1 MKKKLFLTGPSG
13 IGKST
18 IIRQALGPALAYAG
32 GFVTER
38 VSDGEGRLLGYE
50 LLPAAAAMSGTAYQS
65 WRFLD
70 YSGSVPAK
78 GNEVFRNQG
87 VRLLQEAEYYPFVL
101 LDEIG
106 GFEMLIP
113 QFRNALAELLN
124 SEQPIIGVLKGAE
137 NAASI
142 KRRFGLGDKFTQL
155 TDNLRAVLGKDGDTV
170 LLEVKAPGDP
180 AASRIAR
187 AWAEEYAPK

>member
-1 MKKKLFLTGPSG
+1 MKKRLFLTGPSG

-78 GNEVFRNQG
+78 DNEVFRNQA

-124 SEQPIIGVLKGAE
+124 SELPIIGVVKGPE
-137 NAASI
+137 NAGEI
-142 KRRFGLGDKFTQL
+142 KRRFGLGDRFTAL
-155 TDNLRAVLGKDGDTV
+155 TDNLRSVLAKDADSI

-180 AASRIAR
+180 VASRIAR
-187 AWAEEYAPK
+187 AWAEEYVSL

>member
-1 MKKKLFLTGPSG
+1 MKKRLFLTGPSG
-13 IGKST
+13 AGKTT
-18 IIRQALGPALAYAG
+18 IIRQALGPSLAYAG

-38 VSDGEGRLLGYE
+38 CLDCQGKLLGYD
-50 LLPAAAAMSGTAYQS
+50 LLPAAAALSGQAFQR

-70 YSGSVPAK
+70 YSGPTAAK
-78 GNEVFRNQG
+78 DNEVFRSQG

-124 SEQPIIGVLKGAE
+124 SDLPIIGVLKGPE

-142 KRRFGLGDKFTQL
+142 KARFGLGDKFTLL
-155 TDNLRAVLGKDGDTV
+155 TDNLRSVLSRDGDTV
-170 LLEVKAPGDP
+170 LLQVKGPGDP
-180 AASRIAR
+180 VASGIAK
-187 AWAEEYAPK
+187 AWAEEYAPG

>member
-1 MKKKLFLTGPSG
+1 MKKRLFLTGPSG
-13 IGKST
+13 VGKTT

-38 VSDGEGRLLGYE
+38 SLGDGGRLLGFD
-50 LLPAAAAMSGTAYQS
+50 LLPAAGAAFDSGFER

-70 YSGSVPAK
+70 YSGKSPSK
-78 GNEVFRNQG
+78 DNEVFRIHG

-124 SEQPIIGVLKGAE
+124 SELPIIGVVKGPE
-137 NAASI
+137 NAGEI
-142 KRRFGLGDKFTQL
+142 KRRFGLGDRFTAL
-155 TDNLRAVLGKDGDTV
+155 TDNLRSVLAKDADSI

-180 AASRIAR
+180 VASRIAR
-187 AWAEEYAPK
+187 AWAEEYVSL

>member
-1 MKKKLFLTGPSG
+1 MKKRLFLTGPSG
-13 IGKST
+13 VGKTT
-18 IIRQALGPALAYAG
+18 IIRQALGDSLAYAG

-38 VSDGEGRLLGYE
+38 VLDEQGKLLGYD
-50 LLPAAAAMSGTAYQS
+50 LLPAAAALSGQAYQR

-70 YSGSVPAK
+70 YSGPKAEK
-78 GNEVFRNQG
+78 DNEVFRNQG

-124 SEQPIIGVLKGAE
+124 SDLPIIGVLKGPE
-137 NAASI
+137 NAAAI
-142 KRRFGLGDKFTQL
+142 KSRFSLGDKFSLL
-155 TDNLRAVLGKDGDTV
+155 TDNLRSVLSRDGDTV
-170 LLEVKAPGDP
+170 LLQVKGHGDP
-180 AASRIAR
+180 VASRIAR
-187 AWAEEYAPK
+187 AWAEEYTPG

>member
-1 MKKKLFLTGPSG
+1 MKKRLFLTGPSG
-13 IGKST
+13 VGKTT
-18 IIRQALGPALAYAG
+18 IIRQALGDSLAYAG

-38 VSDGEGRLLGYE
+38 VLDEQGKLLGYD
-50 LLPAAAAMSGTAYQS
+50 LLPAAAALSGQAYQR

-70 YSGSVPAK
+70 YSGPKAEK
-78 GNEVFRNQG
+78 DNEVFRNQG

-124 SEQPIIGVLKGAE
+124 SDLPIIGVLKGPE
-137 NAASI
+137 NAADI
-142 KRRFGLGDKFTQL
+142 KSRFSLGDKFSLL
-155 TDNLRAVLGKDGDTV
+155 TDNLRSVLSRDGDTV
-170 LLEVKAPGDP
+170 LLQVKGHGDP
-180 AASRIAR
+180 AASRIAK
-187 AWAEEYAPK
+187 AWAEEYTPG

>member
-13 IGKST
+13 AGKST

-78 GNEVFRNQG
+78 DNEVFRNQG

-124 SEQPIIGVLKGAE
+124 SELPIIGVVKGPE
-137 NAASI
+137 NAGEI
-142 KRRFGLGDKFTQL
+142 KRRFGLGDRFTAL
-155 TDNLRAVLGKDGDTV
+155 TDNLRSVLAKDADSI

-180 AASRIAR
+180 VASRIAR
-187 AWAEEYAPK
+187 AWAEEYVSL

>member
-78 GNEVFRNQG
+78 DNEVFRNQG

-180 AASRIAR
+180 VAMRIAK

>member
-1 MKKKLFLTGPSG
+1 MKKRLFLTGPSG

-50 LLPAAAAMSGTAYQS
+50 LLPAAAALSGTAYQS

-78 GNEVFRNQG
+78 DNEVFRNQG

-113 QFRNALAELLN
+113 Q
-124 SEQPIIGVLKGAE
+124 IG
-137 NAASI
+137 
-142 KRRFGLGDKFTQL
+142 
-155 TDNLRAVLGKDGDTV
+155 RAHV
-170 LLEVKAPGDP
+170 
-180 AASRIAR
+180 
-187 AWAEEYAPK
+187 

>member
-1 MKKKLFLTGPSG
+1 MKKRLFLTGPSG
-13 IGKST
+13 VGKTT
-18 IIRQALGPALAYAG
+18 IIRQALGPSLAYAG

-50 LLPAAAAMSGTAYQS
+50 LLPAAAALSGTAYQS

-78 GNEVFRNQG
+78 DNEVFRNQG

>member
-13 IGKST
+13 AGKTT
-18 IIRQALGPALAYAG
+18 IIRQALGSSLAYAG
-32 GFVTER
+32 GFLTER
-38 VSDGEGRLLGYE
+38 IFDGEGRLLGFD
-50 LLPAAAAMSGTAYQS
+50 LLPAAATLSDAGYQR

-70 YSGSVPAK
+70 YSGKSPSK
-78 GNEVFRNQG
+78 DNEVFRIHG

-124 SEQPIIGVLKGAE
+124 SELPIIGVLKGPE
-137 NAASI
+137 NAAAIRS
-142 KRRFGLGDKFTQL
+142 RFGLGDKFTLL
-155 TDNLRAVLGKDGDTV
+155 TDNLRSVLDRDGDTV
-170 LLEVKAPGDP
+170 LLQVKGPGDP
-180 AASRIAR
+180 VASRIAK
-187 AWAEEYAPK
+187 AWAEEYAPG

>member
-1 MKKKLFLTGPSG
+1 MKKRLFLTGPSG
-13 IGKST
+13 VGKTT

-38 VSDGEGRLLGYE
+38 SLGDGGRLLGFD
-50 LLPAAAAMSGTAYQS
+50 LLPAAGAAFDSGFER

-70 YSGSVPAK
+70 YSGKSPSK
-78 GNEVFRNQG
+78 DNEVFRIHG

-124 SEQPIIGVLKGAE
+124 SELPIIGVVKGPE
-137 NAASI
+137 NAGEI
-142 KRRFGLGDKFTQL
+142 KRRFGLGDRFTAL
-155 TDNLRAVLGKDGDTV
+155 TDNLRSVLAKDADSI

-180 AASRIAR
+180 VASRIAR
-187 AWAEEYAPK
+187 AWAEEYASS

>member
-13 IGKST
+13 VGKTT
-18 IIRQALGPALAYAG
+18 IIRRALGPALAYAG

-38 VSDGEGRLLGYE
+38 SLGDGGRLLGFD
-50 LLPAAAAMSGTAYQS
+50 LLPAAGAAFDSGFER

-70 YSGSVPAK
+70 YSGPKPAK
-78 GNEVFRNQG
+78 DNEVFRNQA
-87 VRLLQEAEYYPFVL
+87 VRLLQEAEYYPYAL

-124 SEQPIIGVLKGAE
+124 SELPIIGVVKGAE
-137 NAASI
+137 NAAAI
-142 KRRFGLGDKFTQL
+142 KSRFGLGDRFTLL
-155 TDNLRAVLGKDGDTV
+155 TDNLRSVLGKDGDTV
-170 LLEVKAPGDP
+170 LLEVKSPGDP
-180 AASRIAR
+180 MISRIVK

>member
-1 MKKKLFLTGPSG
+1 MKKRLFLTGPSG

-78 GNEVFRNQG
+78 DNEVFRNQG

-180 AASRIAR
+180 AASRIAW

>member
-1 MKKKLFLTGPSG
+1 MKKRLFLTGPSG

-78 GNEVFRNQG
+78 DNEVFRNQG

-124 SEQPIIGVLKGAE
+124 SEQPIIGVLKEAE

-142 KRRFGLGDKFTQL
+142 KRRFGLGDRFTLL
-155 TDNLRAVLGKDGDTV
+155 TDNLRSVLDRDVDTV
-170 LLEVKAPGDP
+170 LLQVKGPGDP
-180 AASRIAR
+180 VASRIAR

>member
-50 LLPAAAAMSGTAYQS
+50 LLPAAAALSGTAYQS

-78 GNEVFRNQG
+78 DNEVFRNQG

-124 SEQPIIGVLKGAE
+124 SELPIIGVVKGPE
-137 NAASI
+137 NAGEI
-142 KRRFGLGDKFTQL
+142 KRRFGLGDRFTLL
-155 TDNLRAVLGKDGDTV
+155 TDNLRSVLDRDVDTV
-170 LLEVKAPGDP
+170 LLQVKGPGDP
-180 AASRIAR
+180 VASRIAR

>member
-1 MKKKLFLTGPSG
+1 MKKRLFLTGPSG
-13 IGKST
+13 AGKTT
-18 IIRQALGPALAYAG
+18 IIRQALGGSLAYAG

-38 VSDGEGRLLGYE
+38 VLDEQDKLLGFD
-50 LLPAAAAMSGTAYQS
+50 LLPAAAALSDQGFQR

-70 YSGSVPAK
+70 YSGPQPAK
-78 GNEVFRNQG
+78 DNEVFRSQG

-124 SEQPIIGVLKGAE
+124 SELPIIGVLKGPE
-137 NAASI
+137 NAAAI
-142 KRRFGLGDKFTQL
+142 KSRFGLGDKFTML
-155 TDNLRAVLGKDGDTV
+155 TDNLRTVLGGDEDTV
-170 LLEVKAPGDP
+170 VLKVKSPGDP
-180 AASRIAR
+180 VASRIAK

>member
-1 MKKKLFLTGPSG
+1 MKKRLFLTGPSG
-13 IGKST
+13 AGKTT
-18 IIRQALGPALAYAG
+18 IIRQALGDSLAYAG

-38 VSDGEGRLLGYE
+38 VLDEQGKLLGYD
-50 LLPAAAAMSGTAYQS
+50 LLPAAAALSGQAYQR

-70 YSGSVPAK
+70 YSGPQPSK
-78 GNEVFRNQG
+78 DNEVFRSQG

-124 SEQPIIGVLKGAE
+124 SDLPIIGVLKGPE
-137 NAASI
+137 NAAAIRS
-142 KRRFGLGDKFTQL
+142 RFGLGDKFTML
-155 TDNLRAVLGKDGDTV
+155 TDNLRTVLGRDEDTV
-170 LLEVKAPGDP
+170 VLKVKSPGDP
-180 AASRIAR
+180 VASRIAR
-187 AWAEEYAPK
+187 AWTEEYAPK

>member
-13 IGKST
+13 VGKST
-18 IIRQALGPALAYAG
+18 IISQALGPSLAYAG

-38 VSDGEGRLLGYE
+38 ITQDGGKLLGFD
-50 LLPAAAAMSGTAYQS
+50 LLPAAAALSGSGFQR

-70 YSGSVPAK
+70 YSGPSPVK
-78 GNEVFRNQG
+78 DNEVFRNQAA
-87 VRLLQEAEYYPFVL
+87 RLLQEAEYYPFVL

-124 SEQPIIGVLKGAE
+124 SDLPIIGVLKGPE
-137 NAASI
+137 NAAAV
-142 KRRFGLGDKFTQL
+142 KRRFGLGDKFTLL
-155 TDNLRAVLGKDGDTV
+155 TDNLRNVLSRDADTV
-170 LLEVKAPGDP
+170 LLEVKSPGDP
-180 AASRIAR
+180 VATRIAQ
-187 AWAEEYAPK
+187 AWAEEYALR

>member
-1 MKKKLFLTGPSG
+1 MKKRLFLTGPSG
-13 IGKST
+13 AGKTT

-38 VSDGEGRLLGYE
+38 SLGDGGRLLGFD
-50 LLPAAAAMSGTAYQS
+50 LLPAAGAAFDSGFER

-70 YSGSVPAK
+70 YSGKSPSK
-78 GNEVFRNQG
+78 DNEVFRIHG

-124 SEQPIIGVLKGAE
+124 SELPIIGVVKGPE
-137 NAASI
+137 NAGEI
-142 KRRFGLGDKFTQL
+142 KRRFGLGDRFTAL
-155 TDNLRAVLGKDGDTV
+155 TDNLRSVLAKDADSI

-180 AASRIAR
+180 VASRIAR
-187 AWAEEYAPK
+187 AWAEEYVSL

>member
-1 MKKKLFLTGPSG
+1 MKKRLFLTGPSG
-13 IGKST
+13 VGKTT
-18 IIRQALGPALAYAG
+18 IIRQALGDSLAYAG

-38 VSDGEGRLLGYE
+38 VLDEQGKLLGYD
-50 LLPAAAAMSGTAYQS
+50 LLPAAAALSGQAYQR

-70 YSGSVPAK
+70 YSGPKAEK
-78 GNEVFRNQG
+78 DNEVFRNQG

-124 SEQPIIGVLKGAE
+124 SDLPW
-137 NAASI
+137 
-142 KRRFGLGDKFTQL
+142 RPR
-155 TDNLRAVLGKDGDTV
+155 
-170 LLEVKAPGDP
+170 
-180 AASRIAR
+180 SRILDVAHR
-187 AWAEEYAPK
+187 HTRQRIRFHREYACADL

>member
-1 MKKKLFLTGPSG
+1 MKKRLFLTGPSG
-13 IGKST
+13 AGKTT
-18 IIRQALGPALAYAG
+18 IIRQALGDSLAYAG

-38 VSDGEGRLLGYE
+38 VLDEQGKLLGYD
-50 LLPAAAAMSGTAYQS
+50 LLPAAAALSGQAYQR

-70 YSGSVPAK
+70 YSGPKAEK
-78 GNEVFRNQG
+78 DNEVFRSQG

-124 SEQPIIGVLKGAE
+124 SDLPIIGVLKGPE
-137 NAASI
+137 NAAAIRS
-142 KRRFGLGDKFTQL
+142 RFGLGDKFTML
-155 TDNLRAVLGKDGDTV
+155 TDNLRTVLGRDEDTV
-170 LLEVKAPGDP
+170 VLKVKSPGDP
-180 AASRIAR
+180 VASRIAR
-187 AWAEEYAPK
+187 AWTEEYAPK

>member
-1 MKKKLFLTGPSG
+1 MKKRLFLTGPSG
-13 IGKST
+13 AGKTT
-18 IIRQALGPALAYAG
+18 IIRQALGPSLAYAG

-38 VSDGEGRLLGYE
+38 VLDEQGKLLGFD
-50 LLPAAAAMSGTAYQS
+50 LLPAAAALSGQGFQR

-70 YSGSVPAK
+70 YSGPQPAK
-78 GNEVFRNQG
+78 DNEVFRSQG

-124 SEQPIIGVLKGAE
+124 SDLPIIGVLKGPE
-137 NAASI
+137 NAAAI
-142 KRRFGLGDKFTQL
+142 KSRFGLGDKFTML
-155 TDNLRAVLGKDGDTV
+155 TDNLRTVLGRDEDTV
-170 LLEVKAPGDP
+170 VLKVKSPGDP
-180 AASRIAR
+180 VASRIAR
-187 AWAEEYAPK
+187 AWAEEYTPG

>member
-1 MKKKLFLTGPSG
+1 MKKRLFLTGPSG

-78 GNEVFRNQG
+78 DNEVFRNQG

-124 SEQPIIGVLKGAE
+124 SDLPIIGVVKGAE

-142 KRRFGLGDKFTQL
+142 KSRFGLGDRFTLL
-155 TDNLRAVLGKDGDTV
+155 TDNLRSVLDRDVDTV
-170 LLEVKAPGDP
+170 LLQVKGPGDP
-180 AASRIAR
+180 VASRIAW

>member
-1 MKKKLFLTGPSG
+1 MKKRLFLTGPSG
-13 IGKST
+13 VGKTT
-18 IIRQALGPALAYAG
+18 IIRQALGDSLAYAG

-38 VSDGEGRLLGYE
+38 VLDEQGKLLGYD
-50 LLPAAAAMSGTAYQS
+50 LLPAAAALSGQAYQR

-70 YSGSVPAK
+70 YSGPKAEK
-78 GNEVFRNQG
+78 DNEVFRNQG

-124 SEQPIIGVLKGAE
+124 SNLPIIGVLKGPE
-137 NAASI
+137 NASDI
-142 KRRFGLGDKFTQL
+142 KSRFSLGDKFSLL
-155 TDNLRAVLGKDGDTV
+155 TDNLRSVLSRDGDTV
-170 LLEVKAPGDP
+170 LLQVKGHGDP
-180 AASRIAR
+180 VASRIAR
-187 AWAEEYAPK
+187 AWAEEYTPG